1 MTNAASAFRFVKDDD
16 SIDLRAHYAVVAQ
29 DTLRILWRRKGLIAV
44 IVAAGLAIA
53 IIALAQMEPRYMSE
67 ALIQLNLNRD
77 VTSGTKSQPIAS
89 VDAAEV
95 VNSAARIIRSR
106 STADAVVVKL
116 GLAKRPD
123 FEPAGYLA
131 LWFSALRS
139 AVALQLTAPTPH
151 DLAVDALMHQVRVTT
166 EPRSYV
172 ISVVVASGSP
182 EVSARLANAVAIEYL
197 DSRRA
202 RELAEA
208 RSVAEHDLADASSVF
223 GPRHPT
229 FLRTRAMLEQ
239 LDAQLAA
246 LSDNTLAEDPIKL
259 AGQGVLAA
267 HKVMRPSGPNVLVYL
282 ALAVVVSLS
291 LGICLA
297 WYTRVGFFWPM
308 IIEGAL
314 ILLLA
319 ACSVVDRIFAIVRGI
334 RAVGQHV
341 RLNFLLREGFRRI
354 ARL

>member
-29 DTLRILWRRKGLIAV
+29 DTLRILWRRKGLIAAT
-44 IVAAGLAIA
+44 VAAGLAIA
-53 IIALAQMEPRYMSE
+53 IIALAQMGPRYMSE

-89 VDAAEV
+89 VDAADV
-95 VNSAARIIRSR
+95 VNSAARIIRSQT
-106 STADAVVVKL
+106 TADAVVVKL
-116 GLAKRPD
+116 GLAKKPD

-131 LWFSALRS
+131 RWFSALRS
-139 AVALQLTAPTPH
+139 AVGLQLTAPTPH
-151 DLAVDALMHQVRVTT
+151 DLAVDALMRQVRVTT

-172 ISVVVASGSP
+172 ISVVVTSGSP

-197 DSRRA
+197 HSRRVQ
-202 RELAEA
+202 ELAEA
-208 RSVAEHDLADASSVF
+208 RSVAEHDLADASLVF

-229 FLRTRAMLEQ
+229 FLRTRARLEQ
-239 LDAQLAA
+239 LDAQLAT
-246 LSDNTLAEDPIKL
+246 LRDTLAEDPIKL
-259 AGQGVLAA
+259 AEQGVIAA
-267 HKVMRPSGPNVLVYL
+267 RKVMRPSGANVPAYL

-297 WYTRVGFFWPM
+297 CYTRVGFFWPV

-319 ACSVVDRIFAIVRGI
+319 ACALVNGIFAIVRGI
-334 RAVGQHV
+334 RAVRQHV